1 MNKVGDRVGAILGR
15 TEEGET
21 KFLGYGVY
29 EGEGVPIE
37 AVGPIAE
44 ALVETKSTN
53 PMIRLDSGSVVYGCE
68 CWWGPEDEVKRN
80 LENIKVKKVDIDDVR
95 LEYLENNKEADKDAE
110 TTE

>member
-68 CWWGPEDEVKRN
+68 CWWGTDLQYAAIRSAALKLASAPAD
-80 LENIKVKKVDIDDVR
+80 LVR
-95 LEYLENNKEADKDAE
+95 FYP
-110 TTE
+110 